1 MLEQVIRKQNN
12 SNDRFWKN
20 VFQALQFI
28 SIAILLFCV
37 WFGFSVNRYYWDV
50 DRLFFWRSCLSLLLI
65 TLPMAGFVLVM
76 RNLIHKLGLAY
87 DYELFEDTLTIF
99 RLAGSRRKLYLR
111 FDLGK
116 ITYYKDIFSIRPGSP
131 DEKLLRSAK
140 SASCNPDAPH
150 LVLVQADCVYKRSV
164 KKEYILLELNDI
176 FYETL
181 CKKLE
186 TFRFGPQN

>member
-12 SNDRFWKN
+12 SNDRFWKK
-20 VFQALQFI
+20 VFQALQVI
-28 SIAILLFCV
+28 SIVILLFCV
-37 WFGFSVNRYYWDV
+37 WFGYSVNSYYWDV
-50 DRLFFWRSCLSLLLI
+50 DRALFWRACFALLLLSLPLFC
-65 TLPMAGFVLVM
+65 FVLVM
-76 RNLIHKLGLAY
+76 RHLTHKLGLEY
-87 DYELFEDTLTIF
+87 DYELFEDNMEIF
-99 RLAGSRRKLYLR
+99 RLLGSSRKRYLS
-111 FDLGK
+111 FDLNK
-116 ITYYKDIFSIRPGSP
+116 ITYFRDVISIRPGSP
-131 DEKLLRSAK
+131 DEKLLHSAK

-150 LVLVQADCVYKRSV
+150 LVLIQADCVYKRTA